1 MPHCPYAVHRTA
13 LWSEPRNSIEVTMSL
28 LLQFTRRF
36 AIGLSA
42 CAFLLAAAPAWAQSA
57 TGALDGVIVDQSGA
71 VLPGV
76 TVKVVSVKMGTSRTT
91 VTDEKGMF
99 RNPLLP
105 VGDYELTAE
114 LNGFQMRKL
123 SDIQVT
129 VGQTLSVRVEM
140 VVGSMS
146 ETVTVTGASPVVETG
161 RTQVTSTVGEVAVQ
175 NLPVNGRN
183 FIDFA
188 LLTPG
193 VTRDV
198 RTGDIS
204 FAGQRGTLNSLVVDG
219 ADSNNTFFGQTAG
232 RTGSGRA
239 PYQFSQDAVKEFQV
253 NSNSFA
259 AEYGRAGGAVINVV
273 TKSGTNEFHG
283 SAFEFFRDKSLNA
296 INAINELNN
305 LPKSPYR
312 FNQFGLT
319 IGGPIRAGRDFF
331 FGNYDGQRNTTPN
344 TVVLNLPANPPTD
357 PASVAG
363 IQILQSKGESWER
376 RLDQDVFLIKTDHT
390 LSAAHRLSFRYNHQN
405 FTGQGFENGGP
416 TNALEHTGA
425 SIVRTRTF
433 NASFTS
439 VVTPQIF
446 NELRFQAARD
456 EEPGEANSENPE
468 GVVQQSGSTVLTIG
482 RNNFSPRETTI
493 KRWQLADSLT
503 WIRGAHKLRGGFDF
517 QFDDILN
524 RFPGFF
530 SGSYTFR
537 SLASFAGG
545 RPNGTNEFYQQNF
558 AGTNTTG
565 PNTNPNI
572 QEYSFFVQDEWKPM
586 ADVTLNLGLRYD
598 LMKTAAPPV
607 RNPDPQLAA
616 ADIDTSRLDADT
628 NNWGPRFGAAWAP
641 AGLKFVVRG
650 GGGIFYARTPSI
662 MLGTAHSNNGINIV
676 SLTFTGE
683 AVPTYPAKFD
693 SIPVG
698 GTAARPTIFY
708 IDNDF
713 QNARLFQANLAFE
726 WEIFR
731 DTSLTTTWLFVDG
744 SHLPRSIDRNI
755 GSSGTRT
762 FTVADTG
769 EAFPYHFF
777 AAADRPFS
785 NFARVIAFEST
796 AESRYNGITFEL
808 NRRFARSLL
817 WRVAYTLGKVEDTVP
832 DATAVVP
839 GNAGDDVKY
848 ASNPANFDADLTV
861 GNNDQRHRLV
871 TSGVWDTN
879 GIADGVEGFTGAL
892 ARNWSFSGILTVQSG
907 QPYTARVGAVD
918 LNNDGNTRND
928 IAPGTA
934 RNEFRLPN
942 IIVLDLRV
950 ARDLPFGS
958 RDRRVQLIWEAFNL
972 FNRDN
977 INGENTTL
985 YSVTGTTLTRSTT
998 FGRATSSFGERIMQL
1013 AVKFIF

>member
-1 MPHCPYAVHRTA
+1 MG
-13 LWSEPRNSIEVTMSL
+13 
-28 LLQFTRRF
+28 LLQHSRHLALAFVTFT
-36 AIGLSA
+36 
-42 CAFLLAAAPAWAQSA
+42 CLLAATAARAQSA

-76 TVKVVSVKMGTSRTT
+76 TVKVVAVRTGMWRTT
-91 VTDEKGMF
+91 TTDENGMF

-114 LNGFQMRKL
+114 LNGFQMRKMTDL
-123 SDIQVT
+123 KVM
-129 VGQTLSVRVEM
+129 VGQTLSIRIEM
-140 VVGSMS
+140 VVGAMS
-146 ETVTVTGASPVVETG
+146 ETVTVTGATPVVETG
-161 RTQVTSTVGEVAVQ
+161 RTQVTSTVGEIAVQ

-219 ADSNNTFFGQTAG
+219 ADNNNTFFGQAAG

-273 TKSGTNEFHG
+273 TKSGTNEYHG

-312 FNQFGLT
+312 FNQFGGT
-319 IGGPIRAGRDFF
+319 FGGPLRRGRDFF
-331 FGNYDGQRNTTPN
+331 FANYDGQRNTTPN
-344 TVVLNLPANPPTD
+344 VVVLGL
-357 PASVAG
+357 PASVPSDPATQAG
-363 IQILQSKGESWER
+363 LAILDSKGQSWER
-376 RLDQDVFLIKTDHT
+376 RLDQDVFLIKTDHSLT
-390 LSAAHRLSFRYNHQN
+390 AADRLSFRYNHQN

-433 NASFTS
+433 NGSFTRIIN
-439 VVTPQIF
+439 PQVF
-446 NELRFQAARD
+446 NEFRVQIARD
-456 EEPGEANSENPE
+456 EEPGEANSADPE
-468 GVVQQSGSTVLTIG
+468 AVVQQGGSTVLTIG

-493 KRWQLADSLT
+493 KRWQVADAAT
-503 WIRGAHKLRGGFDF
+503 WIRGAHSFKGGFDF

-545 RPNGTNEFYQQNF
+545 RPNGANEFYQQNF
-558 AGTNTTG
+558 AGENTSG
-565 PNTNPNI
+565 PNTNPNL
-572 QEYSFFVQDEWKPM
+572 QEYSFFVQDEWKPRR
-586 ADVTLNLGLRYD
+586 DLTLNLGLRYD
-598 LMKTAAPPV
+598 LMKTDPPPV

-616 ADIDTSRLDADT
+616 AGIDTSRLDADT

-641 AGLKFVVRG
+641 QGAKWVVRG
-650 GGGIFYARTPSI
+650 GGGWFYGRTPSI

-676 SLTFTGE
+676 SLTFTGD
-683 AVPTYPAKFD
+683 AVPTWPNRFE
-693 SIPVG
+693 SIPAG
-698 GTAARPTIFY
+698 GAAARPTIFY
-708 IDNDF
+708 IDQDF
-713 QNARLFQANLAFE
+713 QNAKLFQANAAVE
-726 WEIFR
+726 WQILP
-731 DTSLTTTWLFVDG
+731 DTSFTTTYLFVDG
-744 SHLPRSIDRNI
+744 SSLPRSIDRNI
-755 GSSGTRT
+755 GSPGART

-769 EAFPYHFF
+769 EQFPYHFF
-777 AAADRPFS
+777 ASADRPFA
-785 NFARVIAFEST
+785 NFSRVIAFEAT
-796 AESRYNGITFEL
+796 AESRYSGVTFEL
-808 NRRFARSLL
+808 NRRFARNAL
-817 WRVAYTLGKVEDTVP
+817 WRVAYTVGKVEDTVP

-848 ASNPANFDADLTV
+848 ASNPANFNADRTA
-861 GNNDQRHRLV
+861 GNNDQRQRLV
-871 TSGVWDTN
+871 MSGVWDTN
-879 GIADGVEGFTGAL
+879 GLAGDVEGWSGTL
-892 ARNWSFSGILTVQSG
+892 ARNWSLSGILTVQSG

-918 LNNDGNTRND
+918 LNGDGNTRND
-928 IAPGTA
+928 IAPGTD
-934 RNEFRLPN
+934 RNEFRLPT
-942 IIVLDLRV
+942 IVVMDLRV
-950 ARDLPFGS
+950 ARDLPFG
-958 RDRRVQLIWEAFNL
+958 DKKVQLIWEAFNL

-977 INGENTTL
+977 INGVNNTL
-985 YSVTGTTLTRSTT
+985 YSVVGTTLTRSTT
-998 FGRATSSFGERIMQL
+998 FGRPTSSFGERIMQL
-1013 AVKFIF
+1013 AVKLTF